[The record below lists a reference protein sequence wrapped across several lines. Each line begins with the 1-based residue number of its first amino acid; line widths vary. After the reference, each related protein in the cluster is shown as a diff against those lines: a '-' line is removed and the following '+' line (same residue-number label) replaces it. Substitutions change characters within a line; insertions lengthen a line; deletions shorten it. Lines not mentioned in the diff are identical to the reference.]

1 MDKPLIAKIEYNH
14 NCICSDVP
22 ERYPDTSIR
31 YIAELGQKRDAIS
44 HLFNV
49 SNGDI
54 NGFLDS
60 WRAHPTMKGLKVLR
74 KSDDS
79 ADVITITEE
88 DASTAHALN
97 DAGCAFISTPTY
109 DSGVERIRLFA
120 PSFDALKK
128 FLDSLK
134 NGYNIKVTS
143 KHYLKAGEKIRSENL
158 LRSGYADLISATDLL
173 SKRQAKAFG
182 LASHYGY
189 YDMPKRCNL
198 NRIANEMGISDAAA
212 GELLRKVEKKLL
224 PTLAK
229 IVEKQS

>member
-1 MDKPLIAKIEYNH
+1 MEQPLIAKIEYNH

-22 ERYPDTSIR
+22 ERYPDTNIR

-49 SNGDI
+49 SNGDL
-54 NGFLDS
+54 NEFLDS
-60 WRAHPTMKGLKVLR
+60 WRAHPTLKGLKVLR
-74 KSDDS
+74 KTDDS

-97 DAGCAFISTPTY
+97 DANCAFISTPTY
-109 DSGVERIRLFA
+109 ESGVERIRLFA
-120 PSFDALKK
+120 PSFDSLKR

-134 NGYNIKVTS
+134 NSYNIKATS
-143 KHYLKAGEKIRSENL
+143 KHYLKVGEKIRSENL

-173 SKRQAKAFG
+173 SKRQARAFSI
-182 LASHYGY
+182 ASRYGY
-189 YDMPKRCNL
+189 YDMPKRCTL
-198 NRIANEMGISDAAA
+198 SKIAEEMGISDAAA